1 QPEGTTVVFTVTATG
16 GSPPY
21 SSVFSLPGG
30 GGTILSQGVMSA
42 TVLLGSAGTYQGQVV
57 VSDGTETANTNF
69 PFEVDPLIPVVTGVT
84 PTGAAGLPLG
94 EVEFEAA
101 IDGAYDTVTWD
112 FGAGAEI
119 LSQTGNTARV
129 RLLNPGNY
137 TVRVFAENSN
147 GRGDPLEFGY
157 VVELPVEP
165 PWNILE
171 FGEASEVGFPGTS
184 MVLAD
189 DRLAVAFNS
198 GSGLKL
204 LRALVENP
212 MGPADFTETVI
223 DPDGAINGAHS
234 LASRSNELYV
244 VYYKF
249 NAGTGEYDS
258 LWFARALTGNPTG
271 PADWVRYQLAAPAY
285 MTGYGEA
292 LAAFEEGVVWGSAA
306 TTPSSPGKA
315 VLVVSW
321 LADPGSSTGI
331 GDWSQHEVAIPDASV
346 AGACE
351 FRLVE
356 GTLYALM
363 TKFSSENTGG
373 IWLARSLSYPP
384 EGPEDWEPFPID
396 NQGEFGLAQGATAI
410 INGRF
415 AVLYQR
421 G

>member
-1 QPEGTTVVFTVTATG
+1 
-16 GSPPY
+16 
-21 SSVFSLPGG
+21 
-30 GGTILSQGVMSA
+30 
-42 TVLLGSAGTYQGQVV
+42 
-57 VSDGTETANTNF
+57 
-69 PFEVDPLIPVVTGVT
+69 
-84 PTGAAGLPLG
+84 
-94 EVEFEAA
+94 
-101 IDGAYDTVTWD
+101 
-112 FGAGAEI
+112 
-119 LSQTGNTARV
+119 
-129 RLLNPGNY
+129 
-137 TVRVFAENSN
+137 
-147 GRGDPLEFGY
+147 
-157 VVELPVEP
+157 
-165 PWNILE
+165 
-171 FGEASEVGFPGTS
+171 

-421 G
+421 GSSVSRAGWIGLAGDNHPGESSIWTRKALPTDDTANTFGATVAISGGRAAIAYTADADFFSPRPTRGDLVLLRQTGADPADGSAATWVRTVVDAEGATGYQAIIGTLADGRLAIAYANLTSGRFRLAIAQGPY